1 LKRFSEELVQRLI
14 AVVVAVIAFALI
26 PPSLFA
32 QEKVQ
37 IYVGGSYMLPPVSVQ
52 EQVSYCPVE
61 GTCTLP
67 GTIYTNREGLKGW
80 ELSAFRHFSPSLSFV
95 IDATG
100 NYGLGTSGFPRNA
113 RVRQHS
119 FLGGLQ
125 YQRQGHFSPF
135 VHALFGAT
143 YQQVT
148 ASGNTFFVTFPSDQ
162 WGFAG
167 AAGGGVD
174 IKLSTSFSIR
184 LIQADYLVT
193 RLANTIQSQ
202 PRVSAGLIFRY

>member
-1 LKRFSEELVQRLI
+1 MQRLI
-14 AVVVAVIAFALI
+14 VVVVAVIAFALI
-26 PPSLFA
+26 PSSLFA

-37 IYVGGSYMLPPVSVQ
+37 VYLGGSYMLPPVSVH

-61 GTCTLP
+61 GTCTVP
-67 GTIYTNREGLKGW
+67 GTIYINREGLKGW
-80 ELSAFRHFSPSLSFV
+80 EFSYFRHFTPSLSLV
-95 IDATG
+95 VDATG

-113 RVRQHS
+113 RVRQHT
-119 FLGGLQ
+119 FLGGVQ
-125 YQRQGHFSPF
+125 YERQGHFSPF

-143 YQQVT
+143 YQQTT
-148 ASGNTFFVTFPSDQ
+148 ASGNAFFVTFPANQ
-162 WGFAG
+162 WGFAA

-174 IKLSTSFSIR
+174 LKLTQNFSLR
-184 LIQADYLVT
+184 VIQGDYLVT